1 MKIRNGAKSMLI
13 FIPFDI
19 LGIILIVII
28 FLAIS
33 GVDLIVKN
41 LYNIVLSLTVLI
53 GLSFLSGEIAK
64 AR

>member
-1 MKIRNGAKSMLI
+1 MKIRNGAKSMLV